1 MKRCRRIQKVALGA
15 LIIIGVT
22 VFIAGCSSGLSFSRV
37 SLDMQGTKPLSGE
50 SLNIVGKIIT
60 EALDDAV
67 DSVTLCVINSTSAEI
82 GTLNLTK
89 AQISL
94 KEIKL
99 VMGDASEE
107 GEQENEEGEQESEE
121 GDQENEEVEQEN
133 ETVDFEGPYIVDLLT
148 NTVSPSPGDAEILV
162 GVYNQ
167 IEVMFNPDP
176 GISGNSSIYLEGTYT
191 GETASGSVSNMPFY
205 LSFVLDDNFQLTGAG
220 DDAIGFTVDGVENQ
234 IIIAFRLNKWFRFD
248 DLQTNS
254 ENVNFSDVLP
264 DDGKIQ
270 LIINSGDTGPICEV
284 IVSNIQS
291 SGDFGED
298 INGDGELGSD
308 EDSDSPEEDE
318 LDE

>member
-15 LIIIGVT
+15 LLIIGVT
-22 VFIAGCSSGLSFSRV
+22 VFIASCSSGLSFGRV
-37 SLDMQGTKPLSGE
+37 SLDIQGTKPLSGE

-99 VMGDASEE
+99 IMGDA
-107 GEQENEEGEQESEE
+107 NEEGEQEHEE
-121 GDQENEEVEQEN
+121 GEQVNEEVEEEN
-133 ETVDFEGPYIVDLLT
+133 ETVDFEGPYIVDLIAD
-148 NTVSPSPGDAEILV
+148 TVSPSPGDAEIPV

-167 IEVMFNPDP
+167 IEGMLNTDN

-191 GETASGSVSNMPFY
+191 GETGSGPVTNMPFY
-205 LSFVLDDNFQLTGAG
+205 LSFALDDNFQLTGAG
-220 DDAIGFTVDGVENQ
+220 DDAVGFTVDGVEDQ

-254 ENVNFSDVLP
+254 ENVNFSDVVP
-264 DDGKIQ
+264 AGGKIQ
-270 LIINSGDTGPICEV
+270 LIINSGDTDPICEV

-308 EDSDSPEEDE
+308 EDSDSPVEDE